1 MDLGFAGAF
10 IGGILTLLSPCSV
23 MLLPAFFAYA
33 FTSPTRLV
41 ARTGVFALGL
51 MTTLVPIGVL
61 SGTVG
66 AFVSANRTLLVTIAA
81 VVVIA
86 LGLVQALGI
95 PLPWFTRD
103 TGAGDGA
110 GDAGSV
116 ASVYLLGTVYGLA
129 GICAGPVLGSVLTLA
144 ALGGSPLYGGLALAV
159 FALGMTVPLFV
170 LAFAWSRSPWIRRI
184 VRPRTIRIGRWSNTW
199 TQLVAGLLGIGLGV
213 LLIATD
219 GTAGLTGLLGASQQ
233 FAIESSALRLTAGVP
248 DLVFVAIAVAIL
260 VAVWL
265 LHRRVARRSA
275 AVAQRAAPVDGAGSA
290 QPESGAPAP

>member
-33 FTSPTRLV
+33 FTTPTRLI

-81 VVVIA
+81 VVVIV
-86 LGLVQALGI
+86 LGLVQVIGI
-95 PLPWFTRD
+95 PLPAFTRD
-103 TGAGDGA
+103 TGAGDDA

-129 GICAGPVLGSVLTLA
+129 GVCAGPVLGSVLTLA
-144 ALGGSPLYGGLALAV
+144 ALGGSPLYGGLALAI

-170 LAFAWSRSPWIRRI
+170 LALLWSRSAWVRTL
-184 VRPRTIRIGRWSNTW
+184 VRPRMLRIGRWSNTW
-199 TQLVAGLLGIGLGV
+199 TQVVAGLIGIGLGV
-213 LLIATD
+213 LLIVTD
-219 GTAGLTGLLGASQQ
+219 GTAGLSGLLGASQQ
-233 FAIESSALRLTAGVP
+233 FAIESSALRATAGIP
-248 DLVFVAIAVAIL
+248 DLVFVAAAAAVL
-260 VAVWL
+260 VGVWL
-265 LHRRVARRSA
+265 VHRR
-275 AVAQRAAPVDGAGSA
+275 AQRR
-290 QPESGAPAP
+290 

>member
-33 FTSPTRLV
+33 FTTPTRLI

-51 MTTLVPIGVL
+51 MTTLVPVGML

-95 PLPWFTRD
+95 PLPSFSRD
-103 TGAGDGA
+103 TGAGDDA
-110 GDAGSV
+110 GEAGSV
-116 ASVYLLGTVYGLA
+116 ASVYLLGTVYGIA

-144 ALGGSPLYGGLALAV
+144 ALGGSPLYGALTLAV

-170 LAFAWSRSPWIRRI
+170 LAFAWSRSTWVRRL

-213 LLIATD
+213 LLIVTD
-219 GTAGLTGLLGASQQ
+219 GTAGLSGLLGASQQ
-233 FAIESSALRLTAGVP
+233 FEIESSALRLTSGVP
-248 DLVFVAIAVAIL
+248 DLVFVGIAIAML

-265 LHRRVARRSA
+265 LHHRAARRATRTTEDAPSTQA
-275 AVAQRAAPVDGAGSA
+275 AGEA
-290 QPESGAPAP
+290 

>member
-33 FTSPTRLV
+33 FTTPTRLI

-51 MTTLVPIGVL
+51 MTTLVPVGVL

-81 VVVIA
+81 VAVIA

-95 PLPWFTRD
+95 PLPSFTRD
-103 TGAGDGA
+103 TGAGDDA
-110 GDAGSV
+110 SEAGSV
-116 ASVYLLGTVYGLA
+116 ASVYLLGTVYGIA

-144 ALGGSPLYGGLALAV
+144 ALGGSPLYGALTLAV

-170 LAFAWSRSPWIRRI
+170 LAFAWSRSTWVRRL
-184 VRPRTIRIGRWSNTW
+184 VRPRMIRIGRWSNTW

-213 LLIATD
+213 LLIVTD
-219 GTAGLTGLLGASQQ
+219 GTAGLSGLLGASQQ
-233 FAIESSALRLTAGVP
+233 FAIESSALRLTSGVP
-248 DLVFVAIAVAIL
+248 DLVFVAVAVAML
-260 VAVWL
+260 VTVWL
-265 LHRRVARRSA
+265 LHRRAARRA
-275 AVAQRAAPVDGAGSA
+275 AATAEDATADDAHTTRATGEA
-290 QPESGAPAP
+290 